1 MSKRRDFL
9 KTLAAGGLLV
19 TIGPGVSAAA
29 DAAAATAA
37 PAPAAGAPAA
47 AQVPAPQPPGWVRIA
62 PDGSVTVLSNTSEIG
77 QGTGTAIAQML
88 ADEMDLDWKTIHIEM
103 APLEKQF
110 INPGWG
116 EYATYG
122 SGGVAR
128 QFPQLRKA
136 GAQARAMLVGA
147 AAAEWQVP
155 AAECDTETGTVLHQP
170 TGRKL
175 PYAKL
180 VRQAAAQPVPAD
192 PPLMPKERWRHMGKD
207 VARLDLP
214 AKTDGSA
221 VYGIDVK
228 LPGMLNAAILQC
240 PHFGG
245 KLAAVDPQPALAR
258 RGVKQVVRLP
268 DAVAVVADSHWH
280 AQQALNALKP
290 EWDLG
295 AASKHS
301 SAPYRDMLR
310 EAVQKDGDLV
320 VPRNGKAED
329 LLAAHEAAAARA
341 ASTLERT
348 YTVPLLA
355 HATMEPMNGT
365 ASVKD
370 GKAELW
376 LPTQAQDTARTF
388 VSKALG
394 IAPQAVT
401 VHTTLS
407 GGGFGRRIEADFA
420 VQAALIAKEAGVPV
434 KLLWSREEDMRH
446 GYHRPAAVLRL
457 RVGLDASGALAVMR
471 MDGACD
477 TLFGYSRF
485 GADKEYAK
493 PFDRSAV
500 GMLPTYYY
508 NLPGFIQR
516 TTTVDAGVPLG
527 YWRSVAATQNVFATE
542 SFIDE
547 LAQLAKADPFDY
559 RRRLMKPNSRE
570 QRVLDILEQ
579 RSNWRQPAAPGR
591 KRGMAFTRAN
601 GSHIGQV
608 VELSVDAQSRV
619 KLHRVTTVVDCGI
632 AVNPRNVRGQME
644 GGNIFALTAA
654 FYGEITV
661 KDGAVEQSNFTDYRL
676 LSLAET
682 PAMEIVVVDS
692 KEPPGGVG
700 EEAVGPLAPALA
712 NALFA
717 ATGKRYRD
725 LPLAKAGL
733 SLA

>member
-1 MSKRRDFL
+1 MSNRRDFL

-19 TIGPGVSAAA
+19 AVGPAVAAVAA
-29 DAAAATAA
+29 D
-37 PAPAAGAPAA
+37 APAAGAGPATA
-47 AQVPAPQPPGWVRIA
+47 APPPPPPPGWVRIA

-77 QGTGTAIAQML
+77 QGTGTAIAQMP
-88 ADEMDLDWKTIHIEM
+88 ADEMDLDWKTIRIEM

-128 QFPQLRKA
+128 QFAQLRKA

-155 AAECDTETGTVLHQP
+155 AAECDTQLGAVLHKP

-180 VRQAAAQPVPAD
+180 VAQAASQAVPAD

-228 LPGMLNAAILQC
+228 VPGMLYAAIRQC

-258 RGVKQVVRLP
+258 RGVKRVVQLP
-268 DAVAVVADSHWH
+268 DAVAVVADSYWR

-290 EWDLG
+290 EWDLA

-310 EAVQKDGDLV
+310 EAVLKEGDLV
-320 VPRNGKAED
+320 VPRNRKAEEISGPH
-329 LLAAHEAAAARA
+329 LAGLAKA
-341 ASTLERT
+341 TDWMERT

-394 IAPQAVT
+394 IAPEAVT
-401 VHTTLS
+401 IHTTLS

-420 VQAALIAKEAGVPV
+420 VQAALVAREAGAPV

-457 RVGLDASGALAVMR
+457 HAGFDASGALSAMS
-471 MDGACD
+471 MDSASD
-477 TLFGYSRF
+477 TLLSYSRF
-485 GADKEYAK
+485 GADKQYAK
-493 PFDRSAV
+493 PFDGSAV
-500 GMLPTYYY
+500 GVLLTRYYG
-508 NLPGFIQR
+508 LPGFVHR
-516 TTTVDAGVPLG
+516 THTVDAGVPLG
-527 YWRSVAATQNVFATE
+527 YWRSVAASQNNFATE
-542 SFIDE
+542 SFVDE
-547 LAQLAKADPFDY
+547 LAQRAKQDPFDF
-559 RRRLMKPNSRE
+559 RRGLMKPGSRE
-570 QRVLDILEQ
+570 RAVLDKLEA
-579 RSNWRQPAAPGR
+579 SSGWRGKAPQGR
-591 KRGMAFTRAN
+591 HRGMAFSWAN
-601 GSHIGQV
+601 GTYIGQV

-619 KLHRVTTVVDCGI
+619 KLHRVTTVLDCGI
-632 AVNPRNVRGQME
+632 TVNPRNVRGQVE
-644 GGNIFALTAA
+644 GGVIFALTAA
-654 FYGEITV
+654 FYGAITV
-661 KDGAVEQSNFTDYRL
+661 RDGAVEQSNFTDYRL

-682 PAMEIVVVDS
+682 PDIDVVIIDS
-692 KEPPGGVG
+692 NEAPGGVG

-717 ATGKRYRD
+717 ATGKRFTD
-725 LPLAKAGL
+725 LPLSAAGL
-733 SLA
+733 RL

>member
-1 MSKRRDFL
+1 MSSRRDFL

-19 TIGPGVSAAA
+19 TIGPGVTVAA
-29 DAAAATAA
+29 DAPAAAAAAT
-37 PAPAAGAPAA
+37 
-47 AQVPAPQPPGWVRIA
+47 PAPQPPGWVRIA

-88 ADEMDLDWKTIHIEM
+88 ADEMDLDWKTIRIEM
-103 APLEKQF
+103 APLEKQY

-128 QFPQLRKA
+128 QFPQLRKT

-155 AAECDTETGTVLHQP
+155 AAECDTEAGAVLHKP
-170 TGRKL
+170 SGRKL
-175 PYAKL
+175 PYASL
-180 VRQAAAQPVPAD
+180 VQQAAAQPVPAD
-192 PPLMPKERWRHMGKD
+192 PPLMPRERWRHMGKD

-228 LPGMLNAAILQC
+228 LPGMLHAAILQC

-258 RGVKQVVRLP
+258 RGVKKVVRLP
-268 DAVAVVADSHWH
+268 DAVAVVADSYWR

-290 EWDLG
+290 QWDL
-295 AASKHS
+295 ATASKYS

-310 EAVQKDGDLV
+310 AAVLKDGDLV
-320 VPRNGKAED
+320 VPRNAKAEE
-329 LLAAHEAAAARA
+329 LLAAHEAGTARVA
-341 ASTLERT
+341 RTLERT

-355 HATMEPMNGT
+355 HATMETMNGT

-370 GKAELW
+370 GRAELW

-388 VSKALG
+388 VAKALG
-394 IAPQAVT
+394 IAPEAVT
-401 VHTTLS
+401 IHTTLS

-420 VQAALIAKEAGVPV
+420 VQAALVAKEAGVPV

-457 RVGLDASGALAVMR
+457 RAGFDAAGELAAMR
-471 MDGACD
+471 MDSACD
-477 TLFGYSRF
+477 SLLNYSRF
-485 GADKEYAK
+485 GADKQYAR
-493 PFDRSAV
+493 PFDGSAAGV
-500 GMLPTYYY
+500 LPTNYYAI
-508 NLPGFIQR
+508 PGFIHR
-516 TTTVDAGVPLG
+516 ITTVDAGVPLG

-547 LAQLAKADPFDY
+547 LALQAGTDPFDF
-559 RRRLMKPNSRE
+559 RRKLVKPDSRE
-570 QRVLDILEQ
+570 RRVLDILEQ
-579 RSNWRQPAAPGR
+579 RSGWRQPAAPGR
-591 KRGMAFTRAN
+591 HRGMAFTRAN
-601 GSHIGQV
+601 GSRIGQV
-608 VELSVDAQSRV
+608 VELSVDAASRV

-661 KDGAVEQSNFTDYRL
+661 RDGAVEQSNFTDYRL

-682 PAMEIVVVDS
+682 PAMDITVVDS
-692 KEPPGGVG
+692 NEPPGGAG

-717 ATGKRYRD
+717 ATGKRYTD

-733 SLA
+733 RLA

>member
-1 MSKRRDFL
+1 MSTRRDFL
-9 KTLAAGGLLV
+9 KTLSAGGLLLAV
-19 TIGPGVSAAA
+19 GPAIAVAAS
-29 DAAAATAA
+29 DAPVPP
-37 PAPAAGAPAA
+37 PA
-47 AQVPAPQPPGWVRIA
+47 WVRIA
-62 PDGSVTVLSNTSEIG
+62 PDGSVTILSNTSEIG

-88 ADEMDLDWKTIHIEM
+88 AEEMDLDWKTVRIDM
-103 APLEKQF
+103 APVEKQF
-110 INPGWG
+110 INAGWG

-128 QFPQLRKA
+128 QFLQLRKA

-147 AAAEWQVP
+147 AAAEWRV
-155 AAECDTETGTVLHQP
+155 ATSECDTEPGAVLHKP

-180 VRQAAAQPVPAD
+180 VQQAALQPVPAD
-192 PPLMPKERWRHMGKD
+192 PPLMPKERWRHLGKD

-221 VYGIDVK
+221 QYGIDVRI
-228 LPGMLNAAILQC
+228 PGMLYAAIVQC

-245 KLAAVDPQPALAR
+245 RLAAVDPQPALAK
-258 RGVKQVVRLP
+258 RGVKKVVRLP
-268 DAVAVVADSHWH
+268 EAVAVVADNYWR

-290 EWDLG
+290 QWDLA

-301 SAPYRDMLR
+301 SAPYRDLLR
-310 EAVQKDGDLV
+310 EAVLKDGEMV
-320 VPRNGKAED
+320 VPRNGKAEEIS
-329 LLAAHEAAAARA
+329 AAHEAGLAKA
-341 ASTLERT
+341 ASWLERT
-348 YTVPLLA
+348 YSVPLLA

-394 IAPQAVT
+394 IAPEAVT
-401 VHTTLS
+401 IHTTLS

-457 RVGLDASGALAVMR
+457 RAGLDAAGAVTALS
-471 MDGACD
+471 MDSASD
-477 TLFGYSRF
+477 TLFNYSRF
-485 GADKEYAK
+485 GADKEYSK

-500 GMLPTYYY
+500 GVLLTRYYG
-508 NLPGFIQR
+508 LPGFVHR
-516 TTTVDAGVPLG
+516 THTIDAGVPLG
-527 YWRSVAATQNVFATE
+527 YWRSVAASQNLFATE
-542 SFIDE
+542 SFMDE
-547 LAQLAKADPFDY
+547 LALRANADPLDY
-559 RRRLMKPNSRE
+559 RRNLMKAGSRE
-570 QRVLDILEQ
+570 RAVLDRLEE
-579 RSNWRQPAAPGR
+579 SSGWRRAAPPGR
-591 KRGMAFTRAN
+591 HRGVAFTWAN
-601 GSHIGQV
+601 GTYIGQV
-608 VELSVDAQSRV
+608 VELSVDAASRV
-619 KLHRVTTVVDCGI
+619 TLHRVTTVLDCGI

-644 GGNIFALTAA
+644 GGIIFALTAA
-654 FYGEITV
+654 FHGEITV
-661 KDGAVEQSNFTDYRL
+661 RDGAVEQSNFTDYKL

-682 PAMEIVVVDS
+682 PEIKVVIIDS
-692 KEPPGGVG
+692 NEAPGGVG

-717 ATGKRYRD
+717 ATAKRFTE
-725 LPLAKAGL
+725 LPLSKAGVT
-733 SLA
+733 LA

>member
-1 MSKRRDFL
+1 
-9 KTLAAGGLLV
+9 
-19 TIGPGVSAAA
+19 
-29 DAAAATAA
+29 
-37 PAPAAGAPAA
+37 
-47 AQVPAPQPPGWVRIA
+47 
-62 PDGSVTVLSNTSEIG
+62 
-77 QGTGTAIAQML
+77 
-88 ADEMDLDWKTIHIEM
+88 M
-103 APLEKQF
+103 APVEKQF
-110 INPGWG
+110 INAGWG

-128 QFPQLRKA
+128 QFSQLRKA
-136 GAQARAMLVGA
+136 GAQARAMLVSA
-147 AAAEWQVP
+147 AAAEWKVP
-155 AAECDTETGTVLHQP
+155 VAECDTQLGAVVHQP

-180 VRQAAAQPVPAD
+180 VQQAAGQPVPAD

-228 LPGMLNAAILQC
+228 VPGMLYATILQC

-258 RGVKQVVRLP
+258 RGVKKVVRLA
-268 DAVAVVADSHWH
+268 DAVAVVADSYWR
-280 AQQALNALKP
+280 AQQALNVLKP
-290 EWDLG
+290 EWDLA
-295 AASKHS
+295 AASRHS
-301 SAPYRDMLR
+301 SAPYRDLLR
-310 EAVQKDGDLV
+310 EAVQKDGELV

-329 LLAAHEAAAARA
+329 IGAAHDAGMAKA
-341 ASTLERT
+341 TTWLERT

-376 LPTQAQDTARTF
+376 LPTQAQDTARTY
-388 VSKALG
+388 VSQALG
-394 IAPQAVT
+394 IAPDAVT
-401 VHTTLS
+401 IHTTLS

-457 RVGLDASGALAVMR
+457 RAGFDNAGAVAVVR
-471 MDGACD
+471 MDSASD
-477 TLFGYSRF
+477 TLFNYSRF
-485 GADKEYAK
+485 GADKQYAK

-500 GMLPTYYY
+500 GVLFTRYYG
-508 NLPGFIQR
+508 LPGFVHR
-516 TTTVDAGVPLG
+516 TNTVDAGVPLG
-527 YWRSVAATQNVFATE
+527 YWRSVAASQNIFATE
-542 SFIDE
+542 SFVDE
-547 LAQLAKADPFDY
+547 LALRANQDPLDY
-559 RRRLMKPNSRE
+559 RRSLMKAGSRE
-570 QRVLDILEQ
+570 RALLDQLEA
-579 RSNWRQPAAPGR
+579 SSGWRGDLPPGR
-591 KRGMAFTRAN
+591 HRGMAFTWAN
-601 GSHIGQV
+601 GTYIGQV
-608 VELSVDAQSRV
+608 VELSVAAQSRV
-619 KLHRVTTVVDCGI
+619 KLHRVTTVLDCGI

-644 GGNIFALTAA
+644 GGIIFALSAA
-654 FYGEITV
+654 FYGEISV
-661 KDGAVEQSNFTDYRL
+661 KDGAVEQSNFTDYKL

-682 PAMEIVVVDS
+682 PEMKVVIIDS
-692 KEPPGGVG
+692 NEAPGGVG

-717 ATGKRYRD
+717 ATGKRYTD
-725 LPLAKAGL
+725 LPLVKAGL
-733 SLA
+733 RLQ

>member
-1 MSKRRDFL
+1 MSNRRDFL

-19 TIGPGVSAAA
+19 AVGPVTAVAAA
-29 DAAAATAA
+29 DAPGAA
-37 PAPAAGAPAA
+37 P
-47 AQVPAPQPPGWVRIA
+47 VPPPPGWVRIA
-62 PDGSVTVLSNTSEIG
+62 PDGSVTILSNTSEIG
-77 QGTGTAIAQML
+77 QGTGTAIAQLL
-88 ADEMDLDWKTIHIEM
+88 ADEMDLDWKTIRIEM
-103 APLEKQF
+103 APVEKQF
-110 INPGWG
+110 INAGWG

-147 AAAEWQVP
+147 AAAEWKVP
-155 AAECDTETGTVLHQP
+155 AAECDTQPGAVLHKP
-170 TGRKL
+170 TGRTL

-180 VRQAAAQPVPAD
+180 VQQAAQQPVLAD

-228 LPGMLNAAILQC
+228 VPGMLYAAIVQC

-245 KLAAVDPQPALAR
+245 KLAGVDPQPALAR
-258 RGVKQVVRLP
+258 RGVKKVVRLP
-268 DAVAVVADSHWH
+268 DAVAVVADSYWR
-280 AQQALNALKP
+280 AQQALNVLKP
-290 EWDLG
+290 VWDLA
-295 AASKHS
+295 AASKQS
-301 SAPYRDMLR
+301 SAPYRDTLR
-310 EAVQKDGDLV
+310 EAVQKEGELV
-320 VPRNGKAED
+320 VPRNGKAEEIS
-329 LLAAHEAAAARA
+329 AAHEAGVAKA
-341 ASTLERT
+341 ASWLERT

-376 LPTQAQDTARTF
+376 LPTQAQDTARTY
-388 VSKALG
+388 VSQALG
-394 IAPQAVT
+394 IAPEAVT
-401 VHTTLS
+401 IHTTLS

-457 RVGLDASGALAVMR
+457 RAGFDATGALSVVRLDSAS
-471 MDGACD
+471 D
-477 TLFGYSRF
+477 TLFNYSRF
-485 GADKEYAK
+485 GADKQYAK

-500 GMLPTYYY
+500 GVLLTRYYG
-508 NLPGFIQR
+508 LPGFAHR
-516 TTTVDAGVPLG
+516 TNTVDAGVPLG
-527 YWRSVAATQNVFATE
+527 YWRSVAASQNIFATE
-542 SFIDE
+542 SFVDD
-547 LAQLAKADPFDY
+547 LAARAGQDPLDY
-559 RRRLMKPNSRE
+559 RRSLMKPGSRE
-570 QRVLDILEQ
+570 RAVLDQLEA
-579 RSNWRQPAAPGR
+579 SSGWRGDRRPGR
-591 KRGMAFTRAN
+591 HCGMAFTWAN
-601 GSHIGQV
+601 GTYIGQV
-608 VELSVDAQSRV
+608 VELSVDAGSRV
-619 KLHRVTTVVDCGI
+619 KLHRVTTVLDCGI
-632 AVNPRNVRGQME
+632 TVNPRNVRGQME
-644 GGNIFALTAA
+644 GGIIFALTAA

-661 KDGAVEQSNFTDYRL
+661 KDGAVEQSNFTDYKL

-682 PAMEIVVVDS
+682 PEIKVVIIDS
-692 KEPPGGVG
+692 SEAPGGVG

-717 ATGKRYRD
+717 ATGNRYTD
-725 LPLAKAGL
+725 LPLIKAGL
-733 SLA
+733 RLQ

>member
-1 MSKRRDFL
+1 MSNRRDFL

-19 TIGPGVSAAA
+19 AVGPGAV
-29 DAAAATAA
+29 
-37 PAPAAGAPAA
+37 AAGAAAPPPATA
-47 AQVPAPQPPGWVRIA
+47 PVPPPPGWVRIA
-62 PDGSVTVLSNTSEIG
+62 PDGSVTILSNTSEIG
-77 QGTGTAIAQML
+77 QGTGTAIAQLL
-88 ADEMDLDWKTIHIEM
+88 ADEMDLDWTTVRIEM
-103 APLEKQF
+103 APVEKQF

-136 GAQARAMLVGA
+136 GAQARAMLLGA
-147 AAAEWQVP
+147 AAAEWKVP
-155 AAECDTETGTVLHQP
+155 AAECDSHAGAVLHKP
-170 TGRKL
+170 TGRRL

-180 VRQAAAQPVPAD
+180 VRQAATQPVPAD
-192 PPLMPKERWRHMGKD
+192 PPLMPRERWRHMGKD

-221 VYGIDVK
+221 LYGIDVK
-228 LPGMLNAAILQC
+228 VPGMLHAAILQC

-258 RGVKQVVRLP
+258 RGVKKVVRLP
-268 DAVAVVADSHWH
+268 DAVAVVADSYWR

-290 EWDLG
+290 EWDLA

-301 SAPYRDMLR
+301 SAPYRALLH
-310 EAVQKDGDLV
+310 EAVQEGGELA

-329 LLAAHEAAAARA
+329 ISAAHQAGAARA
-341 ASTLERT
+341 ITWLERT

-394 IAPQAVT
+394 MAPEAVT
-401 VHTTLS
+401 IHTTLS

-420 VQAALIAKEAGVPV
+420 VQAALIAREAGVPV

-457 RVGLDASGALAVMR
+457 RAGLDAAGAVTAMSLDSAS
-471 MDGACD
+471 D
-477 TLFGYSRF
+477 TLFSYSRF
-485 GADKEYAK
+485 GADKEYSK

-500 GMLPTYYY
+500 GVLLTRNYSV
-508 NLPGFIQR
+508 PGFVHR
-516 TTTVDAGVPLG
+516 THTIDAGVPLG
-527 YWRSVAATQNVFATE
+527 YWRSVAASQNLFATE
-542 SFIDE
+542 CFMDE
-547 LAQLAKADPFDY
+547 LARQAGHDPLDY
-559 RRRLMKPNSRE
+559 RRSLMKPGSRE
-570 QRVLDILEQ
+570 RAVLDRLEA
-579 RSNWRQPAAPGR
+579 RSGWRGALPAGHH
-591 KRGMAFTRAN
+591 RGMAFTWAN
-601 GSHIGQV
+601 GTYIGQV
-608 VELSVDAQSRV
+608 VELSVDAASRV
-619 KLHRVTTVVDCGI
+619 KLHRVTTVLDCGI
-632 AVNPRNVRGQME
+632 TLNPRNVRGQVE
-644 GGNIFALTAA
+644 GGIIFALTAA

-661 KDGAVEQSNFTDYRL
+661 RDGAVEQSNFTDYKL

-682 PAMEIVVVDS
+682 PALDVAIVDS
-692 KEPPGGVG
+692 SEAPGGVG

-717 ATGKRYRD
+717 ATGKRFTD
-725 LPLAKAGL
+725 LPLLKAGL
-733 SLA
+733 RLQ

>member
-1 MSKRRDFL
+1 MSNRRDFL
-9 KTLAAGGLLV
+9 KTLAAGGLLLAV
-19 TIGPGVSAAA
+19 GPGVVAAAA
-29 DAAAATAA
+29 DA
-37 PAPAAGAPAA
+37 PAP
-47 AQVPAPQPPGWVRIA
+47 VPPPGWVRIA
-62 PDGSVTVLSNTSEIG
+62 PDGSVTILSNTSEIG
-77 QGTGTAIAQML
+77 QGTGTAIAQLL
-88 ADEMDLDWKTIHIEM
+88 ADEMDLDWKTVRIEM
-103 APLEKQF
+103 APVEKQF
-110 INPGWG
+110 INAGWG

-136 GAQARAMLVGA
+136 GAQARAMLVSA
-147 AAAEWQVP
+147 AAAEWKVP
-155 AAECDTETGTVLHQP
+155 VAECDTQLGAVVHKA

-175 PYAKL
+175 PFAKL
-180 VRQAAAQPVPAD
+180 VQQAAVQPVPAD

-228 LPGMLNAAILQC
+228 VPGMLYAAIVQC

-245 KLAAVDPQPALAR
+245 KLAAVDAQPALAK
-258 RGVKQVVRLP
+258 RGVKKVVRLA
-268 DAVAVVADSHWH
+268 DAVAVVADNYWR

-290 EWDLG
+290 EWDLA

-301 SAPYRDMLR
+301 STPYRELLR
-310 EAVQKDGDLV
+310 EAVLKEGEMV

-329 LLAAHEAAAARA
+329 ISAAHDAGLAK
-341 ASTLERT
+341 ASAWLERT

-376 LPTQAQDTARTF
+376 LPTQAQDTARTY
-388 VSKALG
+388 VSQALG
-394 IAPQAVT
+394 IAPEAVT
-401 VHTTLS
+401 IHTTLS

-457 RVGLDASGALAVMR
+457 RAGFDAAGKVAVVR
-471 MDGACD
+471 MDSASD
-477 TLFGYSRF
+477 TLFNYSRF
-485 GADKEYAK
+485 GADKQYAK

-500 GMLPTYYY
+500 GVLFTRYYG
-508 NLPGFIQR
+508 LPGFVHR
-516 TTTVDAGVPLG
+516 TNTVDAGVPLG
-527 YWRSVAATQNVFATE
+527 YWRSVAASQNIFATE
-542 SFIDE
+542 SFMDE
-547 LAQLAKADPFDY
+547 LALRANQDPLDF
-559 RRRLMKPNSRE
+559 RRSLMKAGSRE
-570 QRVLDILEQ
+570 RALLDQLET
-579 RSNWRQPAAPGR
+579 SSGWRGDLPSGR
-591 KRGMAFTRAN
+591 HRGMAFTWAN
-601 GSHIGQV
+601 GTYIGQV

-619 KLHRVTTVVDCGI
+619 KLHRVTTVLDCGI

-644 GGNIFALTAA
+644 GGIIFALTAA

-661 KDGAVEQSNFTDYRL
+661 KDGAVEQSNFTDYKL

-682 PAMEIVVVDS
+682 PEMNVVIIDS
-692 KEPPGGVG
+692 NEAPGGVG

-717 ATGKRYRD
+717 ATGKRFTD
-725 LPLAKAGL
+725 LPLIKAGL
-733 SLA
+733 RLQ

>member
-1 MSKRRDFL
+1 MSNRRDFL
-9 KTLAAGGLLV
+9 KTLAAGGLLLAV
-19 TIGPGVSAAA
+19 G
-29 DAAAATAA
+29 
-37 PAPAAGAPAA
+37 PAA
-47 AQVPAPQPPGWVRIA
+47 AQAPAAVPPPPAWVRIA
-62 PDGSVTVLSNTSEIG
+62 PDGSVTILSNTSEIG

-88 ADEMDLDWKTIHIEM
+88 ADEMDLDWKTVRIEM
-103 APLEKQF
+103 APVEKQF
-110 INPGWG
+110 INAGWG

-128 QFPQLRKA
+128 QFLPLRKA

-147 AAAEWQVP
+147 AAAQWNVP
-155 AAECDTETGTVLHQP
+155 AAECDTQLGAVLHQA

-180 VRQAAAQPVPAD
+180 VQQAALQPVPAD

-221 VYGIDVK
+221 LYGIDVK
-228 LPGMLNAAILQC
+228 VPGMLYAAILQC

-245 KLAAVDPQPALAR
+245 KLAAVDLQPALSR
-258 RGVKQVVRLP
+258 RGVKKVVRLP
-268 DAVAVVADSHWH
+268 DAVAVVADSYWR

-290 EWDLG
+290 EWDL
-295 AASKHS
+295 ATASKHS

-310 EAVQKDGDLV
+310 AAVLKDGELV
-320 VPRNGKAED
+320 VPRNSKAED
-329 LLAAHEAAAARA
+329 ISAAHGAGVAKAT
-341 ASTLERT
+341 SWLDRT

-388 VSKALG
+388 VSQALG
-394 IAPQAVT
+394 MAPEAVT
-401 VHTTLS
+401 IHTTLS

-420 VQAALIAKEAGVPV
+420 VQAALIAKEAGAPV

-457 RVGLDASGALAVMR
+457 RAGFDPGGALSVVR
-471 MDGACD
+471 MDSASD
-477 TLFGYSRF
+477 TLFSYSRF
-485 GADKEYAK
+485 GADKQYAK

-500 GMLPTYYY
+500 GVLFTRYYG
-508 NLPGFIQR
+508 LPGFAHR
-516 TTTVDAGVPLG
+516 TNTIDAGVPLG
-527 YWRSVAATQNVFATE
+527 YWRSVAASQNIFATE
-542 SFIDE
+542 SFMDE
-547 LAQLAKADPFDY
+547 LALRANADPLDY
-559 RRRLMKPNSRE
+559 RRSLMKTASRE
-570 QRVLDILEQ
+570 RAVLDRLEA
-579 RSNWRQPAAPGR
+579 SSGWRTAPPSGR
-591 KRGMAFTRAN
+591 HRGMAFTWAN
-601 GSHIGQV
+601 GTYIGQV
-608 VELSVDAQSRV
+608 VELSVDAESRV
-619 KLHRVTTVVDCGI
+619 KLHRVTTVLDCGMT
-632 AVNPRNVRGQME
+632 VNPRNVRGQME
-644 GGNIFALTAA
+644 GGIIFALSAA
-654 FYGEITV
+654 FYGEITIR
-661 KDGAVEQSNFTDYRL
+661 DGAVEQSNFTDYKL

-682 PAMEIVVVDS
+682 PEMKVVIVDS
-692 KEPPGGVG
+692 DEAPGGVG

-717 ATGKRYRD
+717 AMGKRFSA
-725 LPLAKAGL
+725 LPLSKAGL
-733 SLA
+733 RLA

>member
-1 MSKRRDFL
+1 MSNRRDFL
-9 KTLAAGGLLV
+9 KTLAAGGLLLAV
-19 TIGPGVSAAA
+19 DPAVALAAA
-29 DAAAATAA
+29 DAPGAV
-37 PAPAAGAPAA
+37 PAPAA
-47 AQVPAPQPPGWVRIA
+47 VPPPPGWVRIA
-62 PDGSVTVLSNTSEIG
+62 PDGSVTILSNTSEIG
-77 QGTGTAIAQML
+77 QGTGTAIAQLL
-88 ADEMDLDWKTIHIEM
+88 ADEMDLDWKTVRIEM
-103 APLEKQF
+103 APVEKQF
-110 INPGWG
+110 INAGWG

-128 QFPQLRKA
+128 QFSQLRKA
-136 GAQARAMLVGA
+136 GAQARAMLVSA
-147 AAAEWQVP
+147 AAAEWKVP
-155 AAECDTETGTVLHQP
+155 VAECGTQLGAVVHQP

-180 VRQAAAQPVPAD
+180 VQQAAAQPVPAD

-228 LPGMLNAAILQC
+228 VPGMLYAAILQC

-258 RGVKQVVRLP
+258 RGVKKVVRLA
-268 DAVAVVADSHWH
+268 DAVAVVADSYWC
-280 AQQALNALKP
+280 AQQALNVLKP
-290 EWDLG
+290 EWDLA

-301 SAPYRDMLR
+301 SAPYRDLLR
-310 EAVQKDGDLV
+310 EAVQKDGELV

-329 LLAAHEAAAARA
+329 IGAAHDAGLAKA
-341 ASTLERT
+341 TTWLERT

-376 LPTQAQDTARTF
+376 LPTQAQDTARTY
-388 VSKALG
+388 VSQALG
-394 IAPQAVT
+394 IAPDAVT
-401 VHTTLS
+401 IHTTLS

-457 RVGLDASGALAVMR
+457 RAGFDNAGTVAVVR
-471 MDGACD
+471 MDSASD
-477 TLFGYSRF
+477 TLFNYSRF
-485 GADKEYAK
+485 GADKQYAK

-500 GMLPTYYY
+500 GVLFTRYYG
-508 NLPGFIQR
+508 LPGFVHR
-516 TTTVDAGVPLG
+516 TNTVDAGVPLG
-527 YWRSVAATQNVFATE
+527 YWRSVAASQNIFATE
-542 SFIDE
+542 SFVDE
-547 LAQLAKADPFDY
+547 LALRANQDPLDY
-559 RRRLMKPNSRE
+559 RRSLMKAGSRE
-570 QRVLDILEQ
+570 RALLDQLEA
-579 RSNWRQPAAPGR
+579 SSGWRGDLPPGR
-591 KRGMAFTRAN
+591 HRGMAFTWAN
-601 GSHIGQV
+601 GTYIGQV

-619 KLHRVTTVVDCGI
+619 KLHRVTTVLDCGI

-644 GGNIFALTAA
+644 GGIIFALSAA
-654 FYGEITV
+654 FYGEISV
-661 KDGAVEQSNFTDYRL
+661 KDGAVEQSNFTDYKL

-682 PAMEIVVVDS
+682 PEMKVVIIDS
-692 KEPPGGVG
+692 NEAPGGVG

-717 ATGKRYRD
+717 ATGKRYTD
-725 LPLAKAGL
+725 LPLVKAGL
-733 SLA
+733 RLQ

>member
-1 MSKRRDFL
+1 MSGRRDFL

-19 TIGPGVSAAA
+19 AVAPARVAVAA
-29 DAAAATAA
+29 DTPAAGAS
-37 PAPAAGAPAA
+37 PAPAAP
-47 AQVPAPQPPGWVRIA
+47 PPPPGWVRIA
-62 PDGSVTVLSNTSEIG
+62 PDGSVTILSNTSEIG

-88 ADEMDLDWKTIHIEM
+88 ADEMDLDWQAVRIEM
-103 APLEKQF
+103 APVEKQF
-110 INPGWG
+110 INAGWG

-128 QFPQLRKA
+128 QFAQLRKA

-155 AAECDTETGTVLHQP
+155 ATDCDTQLGAVLHKP
-170 TGRKL
+170 SGRKL
-175 PYAKL
+175 PYANL
-180 VRQAAAQPVPAD
+180 VAQAATQPVPAN

-228 LPGMLNAAILQC
+228 VPGMLYAAIKQC

-245 KLAAVDPQPALAR
+245 KLGAVDPQPALSR
-258 RGVKQVVRLP
+258 RGVKKVVRLP
-268 DAVAVVADSHWH
+268 DAVAVVADSYWR

-290 EWDLG
+290 EWDL
-295 AASKHS
+295 ATASKHS
-301 SAPYRDMLR
+301 SAPYRDLLR
-310 EAVQKDGDLV
+310 DAVSKEGDLV
-320 VPRNGKAED
+320 VPRNRKAED
-329 LLAAHEAAAARA
+329 ISAPHFAGMAKATEWM
-341 ASTLERT
+341 ERS

-394 IAPQAVT
+394 IAPEAVT
-401 VHTTLS
+401 IHTTLS

-420 VQAALIAKEAGVPV
+420 VQAALVAREAGVPV

-457 RVGLDASGALAVMR
+457 RAGFDTNGAVTAMSMDSAS
-471 MDGACD
+471 D
-477 TLFGYSRF
+477 TLFNYSRF
-485 GADKEYAK
+485 GSDKQYAK
-493 PFDRSAV
+493 PFDGSSV
-500 GMLPTYYY
+500 GVLLTRYYG
-508 NLPGFIQR
+508 LPGFVHR
-516 TTTVDAGVPLG
+516 THTVDAGVPLG
-527 YWRSVAATQNVFATE
+527 YWRSVAASQNNFATE
-542 SFIDE
+542 SFVDE
-547 LAQLAKADPFDY
+547 LALRAKQDPFDF
-559 RRRLMKPNSRE
+559 RRGLMKPGSRE
-570 QRVLDILEQ
+570 RAVLDKLEA
-579 RSNWRQPAAPGR
+579 SSGWRDKAPQGR
-591 KRGMAFTRAN
+591 HRGMAFSWAN
-601 GSHIGQV
+601 GTHIGQV

-619 KLHRVTTVVDCGI
+619 RLHRVTTVLDCGI
-632 AVNPRNVRGQME
+632 VVNPRNVRGQME
-644 GGNIFALTAA
+644 GGIIFALTAA

-682 PAMEIVVVDS
+682 PAIDVVIMDS
-692 KEPPGGVG
+692 NEAPGGVG

-717 ATGKRYRD
+717 ATGKRFTD
-725 LPLAKAGL
+725 LPLSKAGL
-733 SLA
+733 RL

>member
-9 KTLAAGGLLV
+9 KTLATGGVLV
-19 TIGPGVSAAA
+19 AIGPMT
-29 DAAAATAA
+29 TAA
-37 PAPAAGAPAA
+37 NAPAAGTAGAGAAP
-47 AQVPAPQPPGWVRIA
+47 PAPPPQPPGWVRIA

-88 ADEMDLDWKTIHIEM
+88 ADEMDLDWKTIRIEM
-103 APLEKQF
+103 APVEKQF

-128 QFPQLRKA
+128 QFPHLRKA

-147 AAAEWQVP
+147 AAAEWKVP
-155 AAECDTETGTVLHQP
+155 AAECDTQAGMVVHAAS
-170 TGRKL
+170 GRKVA
-175 PYAKL
+175 YAKL

-192 PPLMPKERWRHMGKD
+192 PLLMPKERWRHMGKD

-221 VYGIDVK
+221 VYGIDVQ
-228 LPGMLNAAILQC
+228 LPGMLHAAILQC

-245 KLAAVDPQPALAR
+245 KLAAVDPQPALAK
-258 RGVKQVVRLP
+258 RGVKKVVRLP
-268 DAVAVVADSHWH
+268 DAVAVVADSYWR

-290 EWDLG
+290 QWDLG
-295 AASKHS
+295 SASKHS

-310 EAVQKDGDLV
+310 DAVQKEGELV
-320 VPRNGKAED
+320 VPRNAKAED
-329 LLAAHEAAAARA
+329 LIAAHNAGLARA
-341 ASTLERT
+341 ASTLDRT

-365 ASVKD
+365 AIVKD

-394 IAPQAVT
+394 IAPEAVSI
-401 VHTTLS
+401 HTTLS

-457 RVGLDASGALAVMR
+457 RASLDAAGAVAALR
-471 MDGACD
+471 MDSACD
-477 TLFGYSRF
+477 TLFNYSRF
-485 GADKEYAK
+485 GADKQYAK

-500 GMLPTYYY
+500 GLHLTHYYAI
-508 NLPGFIQR
+508 PGFIQR
-516 TTTVDAGVPLG
+516 TNTVDAGVPLG
-527 YWRSVAATQNVFATE
+527 YWRAVAATQNVFATE

-547 LAQLAKADPFDY
+547 LAQLAKTDPFDY
-559 RRRLMKPNSRE
+559 RRKLVKPDSRE
-570 QRVLDILEQ
+570 LRVLDTLEQ

-591 KRGMAFTRAN
+591 HRGMAFTRAN

-619 KLHRVTTVVDCGI
+619 RLHRVTTVVDCGI

-682 PAMEIVVVDS
+682 PAMDIVVVDS
-692 KEPPGGVG
+692 NEAPGGVG
-700 EEAVGPLAPALA
+700 EEAVGPLAPAVA

-717 ATGKRYRD
+717 ATGKRCTE
-725 LPLAKAGL
+725 LPFSKAGL
-733 SLA
+733 RLA

>member
-1 MSKRRDFL
+1 MSTRRDFL

-19 TIGPGVSAAA
+19 AVGPSAGV
-29 DAAAATAA
+29 AAAAE
-37 PAPAAGAPAA
+37 APAA
-47 AQVPAPQPPGWVRIA
+47 APPPPAWVRIA
-62 PDGSVTVLSNTSEIG
+62 PDGSTTILSNTSEIG

-88 ADEMDLDWKTIHIEM
+88 ADEMDLDWKTIRIEM
-103 APLEKQF
+103 APVEKQF

-136 GAQARAMLVGA
+136 GAQARAMLIGA
-147 AAAEWQVP
+147 AAAEWKVP
-155 AAECDTETGTVLHQP
+155 AAECDTQPGIVLHKP

-180 VRQAAAQPVPAD
+180 VTQASAQQVPAD
-192 PPLMPKERWRHMGKD
+192 PSLMPRERWRHMGKD

-214 AKTDGSA
+214 AKADGSA

-228 LPGMLNAAILQC
+228 IPGMLHAAILQC

-245 KLAAVDPQPALAR
+245 KLASVDPQPALTR
-258 RGVKQVVRLP
+258 RGVKNVVRLP
-268 DAVAVVADSHWH
+268 DAVAVVADSYWR

-290 EWDLG
+290 EWDLA

-301 SAPYRDMLR
+301 SAPYRAMLH

-320 VPRNGKAED
+320 VPRNAKAED
-329 LLAAHEAAAARA
+329 ISAAHTAGVAKAA
-341 ASTLERT
+341 TWLDRT

-394 IAPQAVT
+394 IEPEAVII
-401 VHTTLS
+401 HTTLS

-457 RVGLDASGALAVMR
+457 RAGFDAGGALSVVR
-471 MDGACD
+471 MDSASD

-485 GADKEYAK
+485 GANKQYAK

-500 GMLPTYYY
+500 GVLLTRYYGV
-508 NLPGFIQR
+508 PGFVHR
-516 TTTVDAGVPLG
+516 TNTIDAGVPLG
-527 YWRSVAATQNVFATE
+527 YWRSVAASQNIFATE
-542 SFIDE
+542 SFVDE
-547 LAQLAKADPFDY
+547 LAMRANQDPLDY
-559 RRRLMKPNSRE
+559 RRSLMKPGSRE
-570 QRVLDILEQ
+570 RAVMDALEA
-579 RSNWRQPAAPGR
+579 RSGWRHNRSPGR
-591 KRGMAFTRAN
+591 HLGVAFTWAN
-601 GSHIGQV
+601 GTYVGQV
-608 VELSVDAQSRV
+608 VELSVDAESRI
-619 KLHRVTTVVDCGI
+619 KLHKVTTVVDCGI
-632 AVNPRNVRGQME
+632 VVNPRNVRGQME
-644 GGNIFALTAA
+644 GGVIFALTAA
-654 FYGEITV
+654 FYGEISI
-661 KDGAVEQSNFTDYRL
+661 KHGAVEQSNFTDYKL

-682 PAMEIVVVDS
+682 PVMDIQVIDS
-692 KEPPGGVG
+692 KEAPGGVG
-700 EEAVGPLAPALA
+700 EEAVGPLAAALA

-717 ATGKRYRD
+717 ATGKRFTE
-725 LPLAKAGL
+725 LPLSKAGL
-733 SLA
+733 RLA